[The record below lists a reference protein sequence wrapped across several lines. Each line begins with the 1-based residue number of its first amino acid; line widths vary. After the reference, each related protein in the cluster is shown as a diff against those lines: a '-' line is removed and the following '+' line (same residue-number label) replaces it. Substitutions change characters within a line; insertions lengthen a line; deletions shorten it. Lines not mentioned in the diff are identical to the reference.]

1 MMASFQLSNYTFAS
15 LFFWMDQYRKFDYE
29 ISQSTIKDPEVA
41 GYLRT
46 ECGAKEICAGTL
58 FPALSQN
65 FPNGVVAIRSRTI
78 NFPSVLFERGKA
90 VVLVESKIDA
100 FVNHSSQQQNRRF
113 LSANMYA
120 KLNLQNTTFLDYLFR
135 AELAIDTFEISNV
148 VSMVDGI
155 DVGSIEFLVNAL
167 NELIIAEDMKRKL
180 QDGIK
185 MPVLLDFEQIGP
197 GLIRFEDGML
207 LLGADF
213 CFEENC
219 IKQEKSL
226 LMLAESQQSLDM
238 DANYYDIST

>member
-65 FPNGVVAIRSRTI
+65 FPNGVVAIRTRTI

-100 FVNHSSQQQNRRF
+100 FVN
-113 LSANMYA
+113 
-120 KLNLQNTTFLDYLFR
+120 
-135 AELAIDTFEISNV
+135 
-148 VSMVDGI
+148 
-155 DVGSIEFLVNAL
+155 VNK
-167 NELIIAEDMKRKL
+167 LIIKL
-180 QDGIK
+180 FTICK
-185 MPVLLDFEQIGP
+185 
-197 GLIRFEDGML
+197 
-207 LLGADF
+207 
-213 CFEENC
+213 
-219 IKQEKSL
+219 K
-226 LMLAESQQSLDM
+226 
-238 DANYYDIST
+238 